1 MLDEIATIK
10 SEQVRQLFTGFPL
23 TLLSSGILAV
33 ILAFSMWSD
42 VEHEVVIAWFSVV
55 IFINVLRSIL
65 ALAYSRSVPIKNI
78 ALWLQLFRLG
88 AFVAATT
95 WGLSG
100 IIFFTSGDALNQ
112 MFLVFILTGF
122 AAGGT
127 IAYSVDIGCAI
138 PFVVASL
145 LPFMIRV
152 FSENGQFTTVMAIA
166 VAVFIGFMIISM
178 RRIYRNTTETIR
190 MQIQA
195 TNRANDLYESETKL
209 RTFYDSTS
217 DAVLLL
223 NDHGIFDCN
232 RASLNLFGC
241 STREQFYTK
250 NLLELS
256 PSNQVSDMDSVT
268 FVPDYLA
275 QAKVTGTHR
284 FECLFQRV
292 DTGEIFSADVL
303 LNSME
308 LHGIGVLQAT
318 IRDITERKK
327 AEQVLK
333 LHKLVIDS
341 ANDGFLLLGKEGHLV
356 EVNAAYA
363 KMSGYDFKELVGMNI
378 IQIEE
383 LGVEATEIRARL
395 AKIVVQGHGQF
406 ETRHLHKD
414 SHYFDV
420 EISATYMPELQQFFV
435 FCRDISSRKKSE
447 QKIHQLAFYDALT
460 KLPNRRLLMDRLQHA
475 MAVSLRNSHYGA
487 LIFIDLDHFKTIN
500 DTQGHGVGDKLLIEV
515 AERLLACVRKS
526 DSVARLGGDEFV
538 VLLEGL
544 SGNLNEAA
552 AQSEIVAEKIRYQ
565 LGQNYLLDA
574 FECQVS
580 SSMGICLLLG
590 YTESVDDLFKHADVA
605 MYQAKAAGRNT
616 FRFFDPKMQAV
627 LDTRAELQAALR
639 YALEKQQFRLYYQIQ
654 VDNQR
659 RPIGAEVLLRW
670 EHPELGLVS
679 PMQFIPLAEE
689 TGLIVPIGLWVLQT
703 ACMQLK
709 AWQDDAQTR
718 SLTLAVN
725 VSAKQFRQAD
735 FAASVKRTLVESG
748 ASASQLKLELTES
761 IVLENVEDTINKMR
775 ELKLLGVSFSMDDF
789 GTGYSSLQYLKRL
802 PLDQI
807 KIDQSFVHDINNDN
821 NDAVIVQTIIAMT
834 AALGLNVI
842 AEGVETQSQ
851 LEFLEDSGCHA
862 FQGYLFSKPIP
873 LLAFSGLLAEYLE
886 LEEQTHL

>member
-1 MLDEIATIK
+1 MLDEAATIK
-10 SEQVRQLFTGFPL
+10 SEQVSQLFTGFPI
-23 TLLSSGILAV
+23 TLVSSGILAV
-33 ILAFSMWSD
+33 ILAFSMWND
-42 VEHEVVIAWFSVV
+42 VDHEVVIAWFSLVV
-55 IFINVLRSIL
+55 FINILRSVL
-65 ALAYSRSVPIKNI
+65 ALAYSRSLPIKNV
-78 ALWLQLFRLG
+78 AFWLQLFRLG
-88 AFVAATT
+88 AFAAATI
-95 WGLSG
+95 WGVSG
-100 IIFFTSGDALNQ
+100 IVFFTSGDVLNQ

-127 IAYSVDIGCAI
+127 IAYSVDIGCAV
-138 PFVVASL
+138 PFVVAAL

-152 FSENGQFTTVMAIA
+152 FSENGQFTTVMAVA

-223 NDHGIFDCN
+223 NDQGIFDCN
-232 RASLNLFGC
+232 RASLSLFGC
-241 STREQFYTK
+241 STREQFYAK
-250 NLLELS
+250 NLVELS
-256 PSNQVSDMDSVT
+256 PAKQIADIDSVA
-268 FVPDYLA
+268 FVRDYLA
-275 QAKVTGTHR
+275 QAKATGSYR
-284 FECLFQRV
+284 FECLFQRL

-308 LHGIGVLQAT
+308 LHGKGILQAT

-341 ANDGFLLLGKEGHLV
+341 ANDGFLLLDREGRLV

-363 KMSGYDFKELVGMNI
+363 KMSGYDLKELVGMNI
-378 IQIEE
+378 LQLEE
-383 LGVEATEIRARL
+383 FGVETIELKARL
-395 AKIVVQGHGQF
+395 AIIIEQGHDRF
-406 ETRHLHKD
+406 ETRYLHKD
-414 SHYFDV
+414 GHCFDV
-420 EISATYMPELQQFFV
+420 EVSATYMPELQQFFV

-475 MAVSLRNSHYGA
+475 MAVSLRNSNYGA

-500 DTQGHGVGDKLLIEV
+500 DTQGHGVGDKLLIAV

-538 VLLEGL
+538 ILLEGL
-544 SGNLNEAA
+544 SGSVNEAA
-552 AQSEIVAEKIRYQ
+552 TQSEIVAEKIRAQ
-565 LGQNYLLDA
+565 LGQNYLLND

-654 VDNQR
+654 VDNQC
-659 RPIGAEVLLRW
+659 RPLGAEVLLRW
-670 EHPELGLVS
+670 EHPERGLVS
-679 PMQFIPLAEE
+679 PMQFVPLAEE

-709 AWQDDAQTR
+709 TWQDDAQTR
-718 SLTLAVN
+718 ALTLAVN

-735 FAASVKRTLVESG
+735 FVALVQRTLEESG
-748 ASASQLKLELTES
+748 ARASQLKLELTES

-807 KIDQSFVHDINNDN
+807 KIDQSFVRDINSDN
-821 NDAVIVQTIIAMT
+821 NGAVIVQTIIAMT

-851 LEFLEDSGCHA
+851 LEFLEVSGCQA

-873 LLAFSGLLAEYLE
+873 LVAFNGLLAEYLE
-886 LEEQTHL
+886 TEVQIDM